1 MVGAFEWRDEF
12 IGTMRFLPMG
22 KGLSPVEG
30 LLRERGAAALATR
43 GNWEFGRLV
52 LDPAYRAGPE
62 LLNKCVFLAVSHLA
76 SEFHCNYAFASCTPV
91 LSRLYRRFGFSVIA
105 NDVRVPGDEKPY
117 HLIQASIA
125 DVLDSSA
132 GTPAERQLARRL
144 GGVAM
149 AA

>member
-1 MVGAFEWRDEF
+1 
-12 IGTMRFLPMG
+12 MG

-30 LLRERGAAALATR
+30 LLRERGAGAMATR

-62 LLNKCVFLAVSHLA
+62 LLEKCVFLAVSHLA
-76 SEFHCNYAFASCTPV
+76 REFTCRHAFASCTPV

-105 NDVRVPGDEKPY
+105 NDIRVAGQEKPY
-117 HLIQASIA
+117 HLIQAAIP
-125 DVLDSSA
+125 DVLQASA
-132 GTPAERQLARRL
+132 SNDAERHLARRL
-144 GGVAM
+144 CAE

>member
-1 MVGAFEWRDEF
+1 
-12 IGTMRFLPMG
+12 MG

-30 LLRERGAAALATR
+30 LLRERGAAALATK

-52 LDPAYRAGPE
+52 LDPAYRSGPE
-62 LLNKCVFLAVSHLA
+62 LLNKCIFLAVAHLA

-105 NDVRVPGDEKPY
+105 NDVRVPGEDKPY
-117 HLIQASIA
+117 HLIQAAIS
-125 DVLDSSA
+125 DVLEAAASND
-132 GTPAERQLARRL
+132 AERHVARRL
-144 GGVAM
+144 GRQLI

>member
-1 MVGAFEWRDEF
+1 
-12 IGTMRFLPMG
+12 MRFLPMG

-30 LLRERGAAALATR
+30 LLRERGHGALATR

-62 LLNKCVFLAVSHLA
+62 LLEKCVFLAVSHLA
-76 SEFHCNYAFASCTPV
+76 RNFTCGYAFASCTPV

-105 NDVRVPGDEKPY
+105 NDVRVPGQEKPY
-117 HLIQASIA
+117 HLIQAAIP
-125 DVLDSSA
+125 DVLEASA
-132 GTPAERQLARRL
+132 SNDAERHLARRL
-144 GGVAM
+144 TREPL